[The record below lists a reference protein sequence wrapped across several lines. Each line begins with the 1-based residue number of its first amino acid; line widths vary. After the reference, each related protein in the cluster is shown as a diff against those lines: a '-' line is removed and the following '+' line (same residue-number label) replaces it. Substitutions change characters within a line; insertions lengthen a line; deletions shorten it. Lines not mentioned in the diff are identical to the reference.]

1 MPRTIESIAENHRV
15 ATERR
20 KAGKPAWDRH
30 LTIKHLL
37 TGDDSDENAQEIGRK
52 IAAILRASAWLKA
65 DKEEND
71 ERLGGS
77 EVEQIA
83 EDFED
88 IEDLDHFN
96 LVLDGLYDLAD
107 ADRVWIA

>member
-20 KAGKPAWDRH
+20 KAGKPIWDRR
-30 LTIKHLL
+30 LSIKHLFTDDESNEAAQK
-37 TGDDSDENAQEIGRK
+37 TGRE
-52 IAAILRASAWLKA
+52 IAAVLKASPWLKA
-65 DKEEND
+65 DQEAHG
-71 ERLGGS
+71 ERLGDS
-77 EVEQIA
+77 EVQMAME
-83 EDFED
+83 EFED
-88 IEDLDHFN
+88 IEDIAHLN

>member
-20 KAGKPAWDRH
+20 KAGKPIWDRR
-30 LTIKHLL
+30 LTIKNLL
-37 TGDDSDENAQEIGRK
+37 TDDDSDENAQEIGRK
-52 IAAILRASAWLKA
+52 IAAILRDSDWLKA

-77 EVEQIA
+77 EVEQVA
-83 EDFED
+83 EEFED
-88 IEDLDHFN
+88 IENVSHLN
-96 LVLDGLYDLAD
+96 LVLNGLYDLAD